1 LARFIVLSLLFLISA
16 LAGGAWQGVGYSVG
30 SASTVTTSAATAISA
45 GGDTC
50 LLTPAGGIECAGLNS
65 DGQLGDGTTTA
76 RTVPVPVVG
85 LTSGVAAIAVGADHA
100 CALTTGGGVK
110 CWGNDTWGAVG
121 NSNVGPDTC
130 PGQGAP
136 DPCST
141 EPVDVAGLASSV
153 KAITA
158 GDEHACALTQAGGVK
173 CWGLNDT
180 GQLGDGTSSGPDS
193 CNGSDACSTTPVD
206 VIGLSTG
213 VKQISASHDDTCA
226 LTGAGVVKC
235 WGWNG
240 EGQLGIGSAAGPES
254 CGLACSTTPVTV
266 KGLTSDV
273 KQISTGDGTACAL
286 TNAGS
291 LKCWGDNHWGQLGDG
306 TSSGP
311 QDCSGEACSTMP
323 VDVTGLAPDV
333 AAVSAGGDD
342 TCVVTNTGSAR
353 CWGLNAE
360 GELGDGVTGPEVCG
374 VGHDPCNTTPV
385 DVTGLSSAVSEIS
398 VGAGH
403 SCVRTNRGEVK
414 CWGINYD
421 GELGNNGVSDHDCGC
436 SKLPV
441 DVQGFPGAVLG
452 DPECNG
458 QINGADALSDL
469 DQVAGVTGLARCLG
483 SGDVNCDGAI
493 TLADVTLELKASA
506 GLIASPLTCPT
517 T

>member
-1 LARFIVLSLLFLISA
+1 
-16 LAGGAWQGVGYSVG
+16 VG
-30 SASTVTTSAATAISA
+30 SASAVTTSAATAISV
-45 GGDTC
+45 GGAQTC
-50 LLTPAGGIECAGLNS
+50 MLTPPGGVQCAGLDS
-65 DGQLGDGTTTA
+65 DGQLGDGTTGDPA
-76 RTVPVPVVG
+76 GCLCRTVPVDVVG
-85 LTSGVAAIAVGADHA
+85 FTSRITAIATGFDYT
-100 CALTTGGGVK
+100 CALTVAGGVK
-110 CWGNDTWGAVG
+110 CWGDNIWGATG
-121 NSNVGPDTC
+121 NGSMNGPESCPGRGGGPD
-130 PGQGAP
+130 A
-136 DPCST
+136 CST
-141 EPVDVAGLASSV
+141 EPVDVAGLASGV

-158 GDEHACALTQAGGVK
+158 GDEHACALTEAGGVK

-180 GQLGDGTSSGPDS
+180 GQLGDGTSSGPDA
-193 CNGSDACSTTPVD
+193 CNGSDACSTSPVD

-213 VKQISASHDDTCA
+213 VKQISASHNDTCA
-226 LTGAGVVKC
+226 LTEASVVKC

-254 CGLACSTTPVTV
+254 CGLLTCSTTPVTV
-266 KGLTSDV
+266 QGLTSDV

-374 VGHDPCNTTPV
+374 VGHDPCNATPV

-441 DVQGFPGAVLG
+441 DVQGFPGAALG
-452 DPECNG
+452 DPNCDG
-458 QINGADALSDL
+458 AIDGADALSDL